1 MPEDDLA
8 LLAGAARRA
17 GRIAARMQADGVRS
31 WEKPGGAGPVSE
43 ADIAVDA
50 ALRGELLGARPDYGW
65 LSEETEDDPARLAR
79 ERVFIV
85 DPIDGTRNFIDG
97 GRTWALSLAVAHRGA
112 VVAAAVHLPVRGRT
126 YLAAAGGGASLN
138 GAPIAVS
145 RRESLEGAQVLAARA
160 GLDPANW
167 RGPVPG
173 MRRAFR
179 PSLAYRLALVAEG
192 RFDAMLTLRPSWEWD
207 IAAGALIVREA
218 GGAAT
223 DRKGRALE
231 FNRLEPRAEGI
242 LAANVALHAA
252 LAGCIAA

>member
-1 MPEDDLA
+1 MPEDDLT
-8 LLAGAARRA
+8 LLAEAARRA
-17 GRIAARMQADGVRS
+17 GRLAAQMQGQGVRS

-50 ALRGELLGARPDYGW
+50 ALREDLLGARPDYGW

-112 VVAAAVHLPVRGRT
+112 VVAAAVHLPARDKM

-160 GLDPANW
+160 GLDPASW

-207 IAAGALIVREA
+207 IAAGALIVCEA

-223 DRKGRALE
+223 DRRGRALE
-231 FNRLEPRAEGI
+231 FNRPEPKAEGI
-242 LAANVALHAA
+242 LAANVALHAS